1 MIWASSW
8 AFSLFIPLVILL
20 VWNLFRRRKK
30 VASLQYSEVSVFKSV
45 APSLRMRLM
54 FLPQLLKILGIT
66 FAILA
71 LARPQTTNN
80 EVRKDV
86 EGIDIIVCLDIS
98 DSMMIEDMQPE
109 NRLEAA
115 KDTMIKFINGRTSDR
130 IGMVIFA
137 GESFTLVPLTLD
149 YNLLKD
155 RISQVTTAQAAHIK
169 DGTAIGVGLANAV
182 GRLRES
188 TAKSRVVIFLTDGGN
203 NSGTIDPET
212 GITIAKGYGV
222 KIYSIGIG
230 KDGPTKIPIYQKD
243 IFGNTVKTYQDF
255 EDPVNVELLS
265 RMASET
271 GGKFFRADQS
281 DSLQKIFKEIDGL
294 EKTKVEQ
301 KSYVKYT
308 EQFQKFLWI
317 GLILFGLSLLF
328 GNTYFRRVP

>member
-1 MIWASSW
+1 MIWASPW
-8 AFSLFIPLVILL
+8 AFLLFIPLAIILA
-20 VWNLFRRRKK
+20 WNSFHRRKK
-30 VASLQYSEVSVFKSV
+30 IASLQYSEISVFKSV
-45 APSLRMRLM
+45 APSLRVRLM
-54 FLPQLLKILGIT
+54 FLPQLLKVLGIS

-71 LARPQTTNN
+71 LARPQTTNS

-86 EGIDIIVCLDIS
+86 EGIDIMICLDIS

-115 KDTMIKFINGRTSDR
+115 KDTIIKFIKGRTSDR
-130 IGMVIFA
+130 IGVVIFS

-155 RISQVTTAQAAHIK
+155 RISQITSAQAAHIK

-255 EDPVNVELLS
+255 EDPVNVDLLG

-271 GGKFFRADQS
+271 GGKFFRADQE
-281 DSLQKIFKEIDGL
+281 DSLPKIFKAIDGL
-294 EKTKVEQ
+294 EKSKVEQ
-301 KSYVKYT
+301 KSYVKYS
-308 EQFQKFLWI
+308 EHFQKFLWV

-328 GNTYFRRVP
+328 GNTYFRRIP

>member
-1 MIWASSW
+1 MIWASPW

-86 EGIDIIVCLDIS
+86 EGIDIMVCLDIS

-281 DSLQKIFKEIDGL
+281 DSLQKIFKEID
-294 EKTKVEQ
+294 
-301 KSYVKYT
+301 
-308 EQFQKFLWI
+308 
-317 GLILFGLSLLF
+317 
-328 GNTYFRRVP
+328 

>member
-1 MIWASSW
+1 MIWASPW

-86 EGIDIIVCLDIS
+86 EGIDIMVCLDIS